1 MNEIWLKS
9 HIAIS
14 THALTNRFTA
24 GRVGSSHSRDSSFVY
39 QSGLLHASGE
49 DSCQDTASFQATY
62 R

>member
-14 THALTNRFTA
+14 THVLTNIFTA
-24 GRVGSSHSRDSSFVY
+24 GRLGSNHNRETSLVY
-39 QSGLLHASGE
+39 QSGLSHASGE
-49 DSCQDTASFQATY
+49 DSCQDAASFQATY